1 MKKEDTLASKEE
13 GMKYSDAM
21 VFQLINLEL
30 RNYFYRMNDF
40 LQDKKYS
47 HCTREIVLLEIR
59 RCFYFFQ
66 KFIAL
71 LRRK

>member
-1 MKKEDTLASKEE
+1 MGFRQQGVYLEQCLKEEVKKEDTLPSKEE

-30 RNYFYRMNDF
+30 RNYFYRMNNF

-47 HCTREIVLLEIR
+47 IVTVQGR
-59 RCFYFFQ
+59 SSY
-66 KFIAL
+66 
-71 LRRK
+71 